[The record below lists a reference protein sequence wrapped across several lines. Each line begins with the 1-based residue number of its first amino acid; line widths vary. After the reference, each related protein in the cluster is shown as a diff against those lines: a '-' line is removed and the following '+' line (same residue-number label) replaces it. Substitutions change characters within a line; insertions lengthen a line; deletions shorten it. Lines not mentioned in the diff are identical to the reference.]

1 MCAISNSLQFIFC
14 RYLSKINTSGGFDP
28 QFFDVLKLTVS
39 KKEDIQ
45 KHGILLLDEIG
56 TRESVSVETKSLTYK
71 KLVDVGIDGNTSSDF
86 NDKANHGL
94 VIMFQSLIDNFTQ
107 PIASRGLVFASRGLV
122 KGLFLAQL
130 IVEAIVLLENVGAH
144 GEFTEL

>member
-94 VIMFQSLIDNFTQ
+94 VIMFQSLIDDFTQ
-107 PIASRGLVFASRGLV
+107 PIAVFASRGLV
-122 KGLFLAQL
+122 KGLVLAQL